1 MTDKLTEKTDPKSRV
16 IFSAPEL
23 LAVRQA
29 FQQTVRGQSD
39 DGAEVWFNATL
50 VDDHIEAELRYAD
63 LQRTRVLTMYAVTR
77 MNSADAKELL
87 ETRVCVVEFIGGM
100 FEDWLEQSEH
110 RSPEPDWAEYEHDN
124 RKIMFRGMLI
134 NEKIESDADA
144 FLREHGVDPEQL
156 YEQRDDILYA
166 DEEEAE
172 DDSN

>member
-1 MTDKLTEKTDPKSRV
+1 MNDKLAENNESKARV

-29 FQQTVRGQSD
+29 FQQTVRAQSD

-50 VDDHIEAELRYAD
+50 IDGHIEAELRYAD
-63 LQRTRVLTMYAVTR
+63 LQRTRVLTMYAVTP
-77 MNSADAKELL
+77 MDSADAKELL

-124 RKIMFRGMLI
+124 RKIMFRGTLI

-144 FLREHGVDPEQL
+144 FLREHGVEPDQL
-156 YEQRDDILYA
+156 YEQSDDILYV
-166 DEEEAE
+166 DDEEAE
-172 DDSN
+172 DDSD